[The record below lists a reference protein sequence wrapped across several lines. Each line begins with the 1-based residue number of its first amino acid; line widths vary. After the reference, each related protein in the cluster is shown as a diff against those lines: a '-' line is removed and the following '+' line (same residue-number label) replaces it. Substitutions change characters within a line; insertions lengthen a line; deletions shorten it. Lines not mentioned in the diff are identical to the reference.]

1 MLCLLVV
8 GTAGLVVPKVQ
19 EGLQEMP
26 IHRTLKEQEAHTV
39 ESGVYT
45 VEGMGS
51 EMQTDSEMEDPGIRF
66 AKATREDRTSNPS
79 NPIAVMNTSF
89 GVMEAE
95 LFLDK
100 SPITVSNFID
110 LAKRGFYDGLHFH
123 RVIPD
128 FMVQF
133 GCPFSKDPH
142 SPQAGTGGPEQRSN
156 FMHYVT
162 KQKMRRDRK
171 GTIPDECPEIS
182 NKEGTLSMANTGEPH
197 SGGSQFFLN
206 VKHNK
211 FLDCFDKSTPSNHP
225 VFGRVVGNYPAAV
238 SISKVKTVNDNPVEP
253 IQMIKVDIFMDGRK
267 GMRSIV
273 TGNRPD
279 LP

>member
-1 MLCLLVV
+1 MVALRLLCLLAV
-8 GTAGLVVPKVQ
+8 GAAALKVNQQEQPPPEALKSKEGEMRLDFEDPSALKSKEGEMRLESEQ
-19 EGLQEMP
+19 EGPLHAMDP
-26 IHRTLKEQEAHTV
+26 RNKNPRALLTT
-39 ESGVYT
+39 T
-45 VEGMGS
+45 MG
-51 EMQTDSEMEDPGIRF
+51 EIE
-66 AKATREDRTSNPS
+66 
-79 NPIAVMNTSF
+79 V
-89 GVMEAE
+89 E

-100 SPITVSNFID
+100 APVTVSNFID
-110 LAKRGFYDGLHFH
+110 LAKRGFYNDLHFH

-128 FMVQF
+128 FMIQF

>member
-1 MLCLLVV
+1 MVALRLLCLLAV
-8 GTAGLVVPKVQ
+8 GAAALKVNQQ
-19 EGLQEMP
+19 EQPPPEALKSKEGEM
-26 IHRTLKEQEAHTV
+26 RLEF
-39 ESGVYT
+39 
-45 VEGMGS
+45 
-51 EMQTDSEMEDPGIRF
+51 EDPSALKSKEGEMRLESEEEGPLH
-66 AKATREDRTSNPS
+66 AMDPRNHNPRALLTTTMGE
-79 NPIAVMNTSF
+79 IEV
-89 GVMEAE
+89 E

-100 SPITVSNFID
+100 APVTVSNFID
-110 LAKRGFYDGLHFH
+110 LAKRGFYNDLHFH

-128 FMVQF
+128 FMIQF

-162 KQKMRRDRK
+162 KQKLRRDRK
-171 GTIPDECPEIS
+171 GNIPDECPEIS

-238 SISKVKTVNDNPVEP
+238 SISKVQTVNDNPVEP
-253 IQMIKVDIFMDGRK
+253 IKMIKVDIFMDGRK